1 MLLTLFSQVA
11 LAKRVALV
19 VGNSNYSERPRRNPV
34 NDANLMQAALKE
46 LGFEVSLLRNADR
59 RTLLAGLREFESKA
73 RDAEVALF
81 FFAGHGMQ
89 VGGNNYLIPV
99 GGTIQNETDVP
110 DESVEAGSVLRRLE
124 DARSKVA
131 LVILDACRDNPF
143 AGASRSANRG
153 LGRMSAPTGTIVAY
167 STAPGSTAAD
177 GTGSN
182 GVYTEQLVRQLK
194 ASNLDIK
201 EVFDRTAQ
209 EVERIT
215 GGKQRPREE
224 VGLRGKFVLNA
235 NGGNAVQTASIKPE
249 LTARTAQPG
258 QAGGLSLDDLQKEE
272 ETRQAWVKWQAQMKA
287 DFDRTA
293 AFNGSADLQAKAWER
308 FLAAWAQDNPLSR
321 EDDELRAI
329 ARKRKDTAQAQMTV
343 NSNTQANQDAPQ
355 NQNVNSQSTGW
366 ERVNSNG
373 YINIDVLRESI
384 RRDGVLIRYTYRET
398 RSSITSHPIPAVA
411 HCGTRQRSDVSGDGS
426 FQLSEVYS
434 GTLQSLQLDLACKL
448 SQSSP

>member
-1 MLLTLFSQVA
+1 MLVWPCYSPKSKAVPAPSDNKSQGRSFILKPPIAPQKRRPHSFQWCLSFLCAVLLSFFAQDA

-19 VGNSNYSERPRRNPV
+19 VGNSNYSERPLRNPV
-34 NDANLMQAALKE
+34 NDGNLMQAALKE

-59 RTLLAGLREFESKA
+59 RTLLAGLREFEGKV
-73 RDAEVALF
+73 RDADVALF

-99 GGTIQNETDVP
+99 GGAIQNETDVP
-110 DESVEAGSVLRRLE
+110 DESVDAGSVLRRLE

-194 ASNLDIK
+194 APNLDIK

-249 LTARTAQPG
+249 PIARTAQPS

-272 ETRQAWVKWQAQMKA
+272 ETRQAWVVSGGLKPKKSGGGKWRRKLVPE
-287 DFDRTA
+287 FGCHLWR
-293 AFNGSADLQAKAWER
+293 R
-308 FLAAWAQDNPLSR
+308 ILAA
-321 EDDELRAI
+321 
-329 ARKRKDTAQAQMTV
+329 
-343 NSNTQANQDAPQ
+343 
-355 NQNVNSQSTGW
+355 
-366 ERVNSNG
+366 
-373 YINIDVLRESI
+373 ESCVH
-384 RRDGVLIRYTYRET
+384 RTPNR
-398 RSSITSHPIPAVA
+398 
-411 HCGTRQRSDVSGDGS
+411 
-426 FQLSEVYS
+426 
-434 GTLQSLQLDLACKL
+434 
-448 SQSSP
+448 